1 MWRKALLI
9 VRWLLPYIRNAAPV
23 ALALGLIALLV
34 ATWWLGPHWELH
46 GEFPLAAW
54 QMRALVTLGAVLL
67 VAMIWGTVLARRLG
81 KVNAAKAEEQQEQ
94 EDPILPMERRQ
105 QRLLDRQLGAL
116 KNNLPGRRGVYR
128 LPWYLLMGLEGAGKS
143 SLIQRSGQTYTLTN
157 VTRNNLADR
166 NPFGFDWWIGDNGV
180 LIDPDG
186 ELLSQNQNRSSI
198 QNNSA
203 TGEIEQ
209 RLWEHFIQWLERNRP
224 QRPLNGVML
233 AIDLAQLSTA
243 SEEHREAHAILLR
256 TRLRELMEQIGSRL
270 PVYVAFT
277 KMDLLY
283 GFGAFV
289 RTLSKQEKE
298 QALGFT
304 FRLEGQLDN
313 DEWLN
318 EFSERFSEM
327 VARLNAR
334 LPDVLASTREA
345 EDRAAAYSFTRQL
358 AGMKLALES
367 FLTSLLSADAFS
379 TPALVRGAYFT
390 SVVQEGVPEDAFVSA
405 AANHYQVSGPI
416 QPAQRTGQ
424 SASLFA
430 QSLFPEIIYPE
441 AGLAG
446 DNRRVVRSR
455 QRRVAIAA
463 VIAVCAGAGIT
474 GGWQHYFIKNAQ
486 AAASVETRV
495 NRFIDNWQPVGYEPD
510 TTGRNL
516 LEPLDQ
522 LRQATLAFGDHRKQW
537 PLVSEMGLYRGHKV
551 GPEVEASYLDMLAYQ
566 YLPALMFGVMGEMS
580 RAPDD
585 SPERLEHLRV
595 LRMLFD
601 ASGRRNDIV
610 STYMSEYWQRAFPGR
625 RDVQQR
631 LMAHLDYAMTYTDLA
646 EQAQNGD
653 VTADM
658 ALAPFKSSVQW
669 SQHELGRMSTP
680 DRVYRDL
687 EIEAGREFSQPN
699 DLARTSGPAFSN
711 VFVRVD
717 QYGEPVGDWS
727 EEPLGDPSGQPLES
741 AQDPLVIPALL
752 TRDGLEKWF
761 LRKSGTVT
769 ELALVDAWVL
779 GRRDNVDFSKADE
792 AELQASL
799 QNLYAEHYANAW
811 RIALS
816 RVDIQQFDD
825 LNHGV
830 RVLESLTGGHEP
842 LAQFLGQVRR
852 NTQLIPSADGDAA
865 MARELLEQSAH
876 FRMLQNIERQF
887 TDLNQ
892 LSRKNG
898 DHPSGLEQIMLVV
911 SDLHEY
917 MRNIQEAPDKGKA
930 ALNAARTR
938 MGLQGADP
946 IFTLQRM
953 AGHQPEPLNRLLN
966 RLATESWRVLLDQAV
981 AQLER
986 EWFREVYQPFQQNL
1000 ARHYPF
1006 NAGAGR
1012 DVALQDFERFFAPGG
1027 VLDTF
1032 YKDNLKLFLE
1042 DHPEQVG
1049 DARRA
1054 GLVRRDVLASLGNAD
1069 KIRSAY
1075 FTRSGTLD
1083 VEFALEPLNLSS
1095 NKRRSVVN
1103 LDGQLVEF
1111 SHGPRQS
1118 IPLVWP
1124 NTLRDAV
1131 ESRITLVPVQVNRSP
1146 RSLSENGPWALF
1158 RLLDKADIT
1167 GVSSS
1172 AVDVR
1177 FQVDDGEMRYRLHAA
1192 SNINPFTQQLL
1203 SGYQIPRSLY

>member
-1 MWRKALLI
+1 MDTMWRKALLI
-9 VRWLLPYIRNAAPV
+9 GRWLLPYIRSAAPV
-23 ALALGLIALLV
+23 TLALGLIVLLV
-34 ATWWLGPHWELH
+34 ATWWLGPKWEVR
-46 GEFPLAAW
+46 ESFPLASW
-54 QMRALVTLGAVLL
+54 QMRALVTLGVILL
-67 VAMIWGTVLARRLG
+67 VAMIWAAMLARRLG
-81 KVNAAKAEEQQEQ
+81 KVTAAKAEAQKEQ

-105 QRLLDRQLGAL
+105 QRLLDRQLSAL

-128 LPWYLLMGLEGAGKS
+128 LPWYLVMGLENAGKT

-157 VTRNNLADR
+157 VTRNNRADR
-166 NPFGFDWWIGDNGV
+166 NPYGFDWWIGDNGV

-186 ELLSQNQNRSSI
+186 ELLSQSQNKGRD
-198 QNNSA
+198 QENSA
-203 TGEIEQ
+203 AEEIQQ
-209 RLWEHFIQWLERNRP
+209 RLWGHFIQWLERNRP
-224 QRPLNGVML
+224 QRPLNGVIL
-233 AIDLAQLSTA
+233 AVDLASLSTA
-243 SEEHREAHAILLR
+243 SDEQREAHAILLR

-270 PVYVAFT
+270 PVYVSFT

-283 GFGAFV
+283 GFGPFV

-304 FRLEGQLDN
+304 FLLEGQLDN
-313 DEWLN
+313 DDWLN
-318 EFSERFSEM
+318 EFPERFSEM
-327 VARLNAR
+327 VARLNDR
-334 LPDVLASTREA
+334 LPDVLSRTRDA
-345 EDRAAAYSFTRQL
+345 EERAAAYSFTRQL
-358 AGMKLALES
+358 AGMKPVLETYLA
-367 FLTSLLSADAFS
+367 SLLSADAFS
-379 TPALVRGAYFT
+379 TPALVRGTYFT

-405 AANHYQVSGPI
+405 AASHYQVSGPI

-424 SASLFA
+424 SENLFT
-430 QSLFPEIIYPE
+430 QSLFPGIIYPE

-446 DNRRVVRSR
+446 DNRRIVRGR
-455 QRRVAIAA
+455 QRRVTMAAI
-463 VIAVCAGAGIT
+463 VAVCAGAGIT
-474 GGWQHYFIKNAQ
+474 AGWQHYFIKNAE

-495 NRFIDNWQPVGYEPD
+495 QGFINNWQPVGYEPD

-537 PLVSEMGLYRGHKV
+537 LLVSDMGLYKGHKI
-551 GPEVEASYLDMLAYQ
+551 GPKVEASYLDMLAYQ

-580 RAPDD
+580 RAPDN

-595 LRMLFD
+595 LRMLYD

-610 STYMSEYWQRAFPGR
+610 TAYMSKYWQGAFPGQS
-625 RDVQQR
+625 DVQQR
-631 LMAHLDYAMTYTDLA
+631 LMAHLDYAMVYTDLA
-646 EQAQNGD
+646 DQARNGD

-669 SQHELGRMSTP
+669 SQHELGRIPTP

-687 EIEAGREFSQPN
+687 EIEAGRDFSQPV
-699 DLARTSGPAFSN
+699 DLARASGPAFSN
-711 VFVRVD
+711 VFEHVEQAD
-717 QYGEPVGDWS
+717 EW
-727 EEPLGDPSGQPLES
+727 EE
-741 AQDPLVIPALL
+741 DPLRIPALL

-761 LRKSGTVT
+761 LRKSDAVT
-769 ELALVDAWVL
+769 ELALIDAWVL
-779 GRRDNVDFSKADE
+779 GRRDNVNFSSADE
-792 AELQASL
+792 AELRASL

-811 RIALS
+811 RMALN
-816 RVDIQQFDD
+816 RVDIQEFED

-842 LAQFLGQVRR
+842 LAHLLEQVRR
-852 NTQLIPSADGDAA
+852 NTQLIPAAEGDGAA
-865 MARELLEQSAH
+865 ARELLEQSAH

-892 LSRKNG
+892 LTRKSNG
-898 DHPSGLEQIMLVV
+898 DQPSGFEQVMLVV
-911 SDLHEY
+911 NDLHEY
-917 MRNIQEAPDKGKA
+917 MRAVQESPDTGKA
-930 ALNAARTR
+930 ALAAARAR

-953 AGHQPEPLNRLLN
+953 AAHQPEPLNRLMN

-986 EWFREVYQPFQQNL
+986 EWYQEVYQPFQQNL
-1000 ARHYPF
+1000 ARYYPF
-1006 NAGAGR
+1006 NVDSGR
-1012 DVALQDFERFFAPGG
+1012 DVALQDFEQFFAPDG

-1049 DARRA
+1049 DVHRA
-1054 GLVRRDVLASLGNAD
+1054 GLVRRDVLASLEKAE

-1124 NTLRDAV
+1124 NTLRETV

-1146 RSLSENGPWALF
+1146 RSISQSGPWALF

-1192 SNINPFTQQLL
+1192 SNTNPFTQKLL
-1203 SGYQIPRSLY
+1203 SGYGIPRSLY

>member
-1 MWRKALLI
+1 
-9 VRWLLPYIRNAAPV
+9 
-23 ALALGLIALLV
+23 
-34 ATWWLGPHWELH
+34 
-46 GEFPLAAW
+46 
-54 QMRALVTLGAVLL
+54 
-67 VAMIWGTVLARRLG
+67 
-81 KVNAAKAEEQQEQ
+81 
-94 EDPILPMERRQ
+94 
-105 QRLLDRQLGAL
+105 
-116 KNNLPGRRGVYR
+116 
-128 LPWYLLMGLEGAGKS
+128 
-143 SLIQRSGQTYTLTN
+143 
-157 VTRNNLADR
+157 
-166 NPFGFDWWIGDNGV
+166 
-180 LIDPDG
+180 
-186 ELLSQNQNRSSI
+186 
-198 QNNSA
+198 
-203 TGEIEQ
+203 
-209 RLWEHFIQWLERNRP
+209 
-224 QRPLNGVML
+224 
-233 AIDLAQLSTA
+233 
-243 SEEHREAHAILLR
+243 
-256 TRLRELMEQIGSRL
+256 
-270 PVYVAFT
+270 
-277 KMDLLY
+277 
-283 GFGAFV
+283 
-289 RTLSKQEKE
+289 
-298 QALGFT
+298 
-304 FRLEGQLDN
+304 
-313 DEWLN
+313 
-318 EFSERFSEM
+318 
-327 VARLNAR
+327 LNAR
-334 LPDVLASTREA
+334 LPDILASTREA

-367 FLTSLLSADAFS
+367 FLTCLLSADAFS

-595 LRMLFD
+595 LRMLYD

-1012 DVALQDFERFFAPGG
+1012 DVALQDFERFFAPSG

>member
-9 VRWLLPYIRNAAPV
+9 GRWLLPYIKNAAPV
-23 ALALGLIALLV
+23 TLALGLIAVLV
-34 ATWWLGPHWELH
+34 ATWWLGPRWEVR

-54 QMRALVTLGAVLL
+54 QMRALVTLGVVLL
-67 VAMIWGTVLARRLG
+67 VVMVWGTVLARRLG

-105 QRLLDRQLGAL
+105 QRLLDRQLTAL
-116 KNNLPGRRGVYR
+116 KSNLPGRRGVYR
-128 LPWYLLMGLEGAGKS
+128 LPWYLVMGLEDAGKT
-143 SLIQRSGQTYTLTN
+143 SLIQRSGQIYTLTN
-157 VTRNNLADR
+157 VTRNNRADR

-186 ELLSQNQNRSSI
+186 ELLSQGENQST
-198 QNNSA
+198 A
-203 TGEIEQ
+203 GEIQQ
-209 RLWEHFIQWLERNRP
+209 RLWAHFIQWLERNRP
-224 QRPLNGVML
+224 QRPLNGVIL

-243 SEEHREAHAILLR
+243 SEEQREAHAILLR

-270 PVYVAFT
+270 PVYVSFT

-283 GFGAFV
+283 GFGPFV
-289 RTLSKQEKE
+289 RSMSKQEKE

-313 DEWLN
+313 DDWLN
-318 EFSERFSEM
+318 EFSERYSGM
-327 VARLNAR
+327 VARLSER
-334 LPDVLASTREA
+334 LPDVLANTRDAEERAST
-345 EDRAAAYSFTRQL
+345 YSFTRQL
-358 AGMKLALES
+358 AGMKPALEN

-379 TPALVRGAYFT
+379 TPALVRGTYFT

-405 AANHYQVSGPI
+405 AASHYQVSGPI

-424 SASLFA
+424 SASLFT
-430 QSLFPEIIYPE
+430 QSLFPGIIYPE

-455 QRRVAIAA
+455 QRRVAAAA
-463 VIAVCAGAGIT
+463 VVAVCVGT
-474 GGWQHYFIKNAQ
+474 GVTAGWQHYFIKNAE

-495 NRFIDNWQPVGYEPD
+495 KSFIDNWQPVGYEPD

-522 LRQATLAFGDHRKQW
+522 LRRATLAFGDHRKQW
-537 PLVSEMGLYRGHKV
+537 PLISDMGLYQGHKV

-580 RAPDD
+580 RAPDN

-595 LRMLFD
+595 LRMLYD
-601 ASGRRNDIV
+601 ASGRRQDIV
-610 STYMSEYWQRAFPGR
+610 SRYMSEYWQRAFPGR

-631 LMAHLDYAMTYTDLA
+631 LMGHLDYAMSYTDLA
-646 EQAQNGD
+646 QQARNGD

-669 SQHELGRMSTP
+669 SQHELGRISTP

-687 EIEAGREFSQPN
+687 EIEAAREFSQPN

-711 VFVRVD
+711 VFVRID
-717 QYGEPVGDWS
+717 QYGEPVAN
-727 EEPLGDPSGQPLES
+727 EPERQT
-741 AQDPLVIPALL
+741 AQALADDPLSIPALL

-761 LRKSGTVT
+761 LRKSATVT
-769 ELALVDAWVL
+769 ELALIDAWVL
-779 GRRDNVDFSKADE
+779 GRRDNVEFSKADE

-811 RIALS
+811 RTALS
-816 RVDIQQFDD
+816 RVDIQTFDD

-830 RVLESLTGGHEP
+830 RILESLTGSHQP
-842 LAQFLGQVRR
+842 LAQFLGQVSR
-852 NTQLIPSADGDAA
+852 NTRLIPAA
-865 MARELLEQSAH
+865 EGEGVTARELLEQSPH

-892 LSRKNG
+892 LTLKNG
-898 DHPSGLEQIMLVV
+898 DQPSGLEQIMRVV

-917 MRNIQEAPDKGKA
+917 MRNVQESPDKGKA
-930 ALNAARTR
+930 ALNAARAR

-953 AGHQPEPLNRLLN
+953 AVHQPEPLNRLLN

-986 EWFREVYQPFQQNL
+986 EWYREVYQPFQQNL

-1006 NAGAGR
+1006 NASAGR

-1027 VLDTF
+1027 VLDSF

-1042 DHPEQVG
+1042 DHPEQIG

-1054 GLVRRDVLASLGNAD
+1054 SLVRRDVLAALGNAD

-1124 NTLRDAV
+1124 NTLREAV

-1146 RSLSENGPWALF
+1146 RSISENGPWALF

-1177 FQVDDGEMRYRLHAA
+1177 FRVDDGEMRYRLHAA

-1203 SGYQIPRSLY
+1203 SGYRIPRNLY